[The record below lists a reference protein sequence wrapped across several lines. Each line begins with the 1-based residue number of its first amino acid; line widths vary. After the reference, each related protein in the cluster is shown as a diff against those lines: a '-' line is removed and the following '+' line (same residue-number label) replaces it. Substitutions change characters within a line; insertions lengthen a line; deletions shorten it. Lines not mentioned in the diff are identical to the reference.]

1 MLSFFWLEY
10 NAVCSIPYAKKNKTL
25 KKKYESHF
33 LQRSSRYDDLMIAEE
48 KAKKSSNGLH
58 NKKPSTARRIAD
70 ISGEKSKQ
78 FLPFLQR
85 AGRMQAVVEFVASAS
100 RYRLYIPRETCVI
113 TFLLSGIQVRP
124 SSLSYLV
131 LES

>member
-1 MLSFFWLEY
+1 MFT
-10 NAVCSIPYAKKNKTL
+10 TL
-25 KKKYESHF
+25 PPDLGLLLLRKAFVKPQFYLF

-100 RYRLYIPRETCVI
+100 R
-113 TFLLSGIQVRP
+113 
-124 SSLSYLV
+124 
-131 LES
+131 

>member
-1 MLSFFWLEY
+1 MGLCHFF
-10 NAVCSIPYAKKNKTL
+10 
-25 KKKYESHF
+25 F

-124 SSLSYLV
+124 SSILAILYLTGFRVMKQV
-131 LES
+131 LKR